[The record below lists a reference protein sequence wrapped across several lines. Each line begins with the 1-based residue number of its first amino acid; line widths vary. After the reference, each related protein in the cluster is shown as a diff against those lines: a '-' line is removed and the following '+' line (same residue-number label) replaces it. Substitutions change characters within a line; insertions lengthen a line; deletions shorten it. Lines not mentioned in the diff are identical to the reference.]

1 MTTVNDN
8 GLADELRQRQ
18 QIKSESGFINMSRR
32 IDMCTYMRV
41 NTNECF
47 AITVFFIRSHGC

>member
-1 MTTVNDN
+1 MPTVNDN

-32 IDMCTYMRV
+32 IDMYLH
-41 NTNECF
+41 
-47 AITVFFIRSHGC
+47 ASKYK